1 MKFRELLNTNQNDL
15 EKIYIYFDEDQWDN
29 AMPEIAVRDIRDI
42 PNADYILKLTV
53 DAWFVDTNFNLH
65 VLV

>member
-1 MKFRELLNTNQNDL
+1 MKLREFINTNQNDL
-15 EKIYIYFDEDQWDN
+15 EEIYIYFDEDQWDN
-29 AMPEIAVRDIRDI
+29 DMPEIAVRDIRDI
-42 PNADYILKLTV
+42 PNVDYVLELTV

>member
-1 MKFRELLNTNQNDL
+1 MKLREFINTNQNDL
-15 EKIYIYFDEDQWDN
+15 EEIYIYFDEDQWDS

-42 PNADYILKLTV
+42 PNVDYILKLTV